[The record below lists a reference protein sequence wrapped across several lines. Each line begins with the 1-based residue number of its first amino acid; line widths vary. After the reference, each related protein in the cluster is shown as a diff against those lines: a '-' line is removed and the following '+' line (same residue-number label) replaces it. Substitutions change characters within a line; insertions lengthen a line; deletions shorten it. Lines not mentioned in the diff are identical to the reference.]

1 MAWTVDLLADGAPR
15 IGSGFGRNWRVDVQT
30 VVGSSTYICK
40 YLAGPVHRRKY
51 LEYIERRARL
61 AGNYQYHHRIR
72 ILHITDGGDCMNCLP
87 YSSRVVG
94 FSFANFEGS
103 SGLLRLPLPR
113 ATVMSSRYPFTRP
126 VGSQLAERARGL
138 ERTQSN

>member
-61 AGNYQYHHRIR
+61 AGIINIIIGYA
-72 ILHITDGGDCMNCLP
+72 
-87 YSSRVVG
+87 
-94 FSFANFEGS
+94 SF
-103 SGLLRLPLPR
+103 
-113 ATVMSSRYPFTRP
+113 T
-126 VGSQLAERARGL
+126 SQMVETA
-138 ERTQSN
+138 